1 MPIETL
7 TRYDAWRGI
16 ETIGDWFTMAR
27 NGRTARCQISTH
39 PLGWELRLIGATT
52 DGFELTQV
60 CRTEQ
65 EVFDLGDE
73 WKGKMF
79 AKGWTAPSGT

>member
-7 TRYDAWRGI
+7 TRYNDFHGSEI
-16 ETIGDWFTMAR
+16 IGDWFVLIR
-27 NGRTARCQISTH
+27 NGRTARCQIRTH
-39 PLGWELRLIGATT
+39 PLGWELRLIGAAK

-60 CRTEQ
+60 CRTER

-73 WKGKMF
+73 WKAKMGL
-79 AKGWTAPSGT
+79 KGWR